1 MPRILSILSSLA
13 ALAPVLAVAAAG
25 CSSSSPAPAGCQQA
39 TVSFKNDVMPVFQQ
53 SCTITGV
60 CHGQMNNAAEEDLFL
75 GEHTTDTAADI
86 SATYMGLIN
95 MKAKEIPSMNLV
107 TPGDLENSF
116 LWHKVHDT
124 MDVLTSSLGS
134 QCTLAMS
141 KCGDCNPTMPC
152 GSTMPY
158 NGGAIDP
165 GFECTIQNWIMG
177 GAQNN

>member
-1 MPRILSILSSLA
+1 M
-13 ALAPVLAVAAAG
+13 
-25 CSSSSPAPAGCQQA
+25 SPASEAQLTKIVLQPSDFPAGW
-39 TVSFKNDVMPVFQQ
+39 
-53 SCTITGV
+53 
-60 CHGQMNNAAEEDLFL
+60 
-75 GEHTTDTAADI
+75 EHTPYTTDTAADI